1 MNLSVNIGKIK
12 LKNPVMVAS
21 GTFGYG
27 EEYSS
32 LVDLNKIGAIVV
44 KGITNKPQKGNPP
57 PRIIETSSGM
67 LNSIGLQNIGVDSFI
82 KDKMPFLRKFDTRIL
97 VNISG
102 NIIDGYTKLAQLL
115 SEVEGVSGLEVNI
128 SCPNVKEG
136 GMVFG
141 SDASLTYELVKK
153 LRKATELPLIVKLS
167 PNVTNIVL
175 IAKAARDGGAD
186 ALSLINTVLG
196 MAVDVNT
203 KKPKLATITGG
214 LSGPAI
220 KPIAQRMVWEVY
232 KEVKLP
238 IIGQGGIM
246 DATDAIEFMI
256 VGATAVAVGTAN
268 FVNPCISME
277 IVEGIEK
284 YLKQHK
290 IEDVNQLI
298 GSLVI
303 GQ

>member
-1 MNLSVNIGKIK
+1 MNLSVNIGKIR

-44 KGITNKPQKGNPP
+44 KGITNKSQKGNPP

-82 KDKMPFLRKFDTRIL
+82 KDKMPFLRKFDTSIL

-102 NIIDGYTKLAQLL
+102 KTIDDYTKLAQLL
-115 SEVEGVSGLEVNI
+115 SEVEGISGLEVNI

-141 SDASLTYELVKK
+141 SDISLTYELVKE
-153 LRKATELPLIVKLS
+153 LRKVTDLSLIVKLS
-167 PNVTNIVL
+167 PNVTDIVL

-186 ALSLINTVLG
+186 ALSLINTILG

-203 KKPKLATITGG
+203 RKPKLATITGG

-256 VGATAVAVGTAN
+256 VGATAVAIGTAN
-268 FVNPCISME
+268 FINPQVSLE
-277 IVEGIEK
+277 VAAGIEE
-284 YLKQHK
+284 YLKCHK

-298 GSLVI
+298 GSLVVE
-303 GQ
+303 Q